1 LFTVCGVIAA
11 ASLGIA
17 IQAARYAHQESA
29 RGPSQAERAH
39 AATTAIGQR
48 WERMEL
54 GQIFPLSVA
63 YTEQA
68 SPEQA
73 LRQGIGADD
82 GCAQALDVTLSS
94 VAASLGCIAAMRASY
109 ADELDGTVYTV
120 GVVVFPDSAAAR
132 EFEGRMPRASYPAT
146 GLNTLALPGTPA
158 GLFTNQARQTA
169 AVQVTG
175 PYVVLAVSGYA
186 DGRPAGQATEP
197 RPPIFS
203 PAGEIVAAVVAPLAA
218 AQPVRCADPEF
229 AC

>member
-11 ASLGIA
+11 ASLGVA

-29 RGPSQAERAH
+29 RGPSQAELAH
-39 AATTAIGQR
+39 AATIAVAQR

-54 GQIFPLSVA
+54 GEIFPLSVA

-68 SPEQA
+68 SPEVA
-73 LRQGIGADD
+73 TRYGIGVDD
-82 GCAQALDVTLSS
+82 GCGAALDVKLSGA
-94 VAASLGCIAAMRASY
+94 AASLGCVAALRASY

-132 EFEGRMPRASYPAT
+132 EFAGRVPLGEYPAV
-146 GLNTLALPGTPA
+146 GLKALALPGTPA
-158 GLFTNQARQTA
+158 ARFVDDARQTT
-169 AVQVTG
+169 AVQETG

-186 DGRPAGQATEP
+186 DGRPAGQAAEP
-197 RPPIFS
+197 RPAIFGS
-203 PAGEIVAAVVAPLAA
+203 AIQIVAAVVAPLAA
-218 AQPVRCADPEF
+218 AQPVRCGDPEF